1 MCCGYDD
8 AVGCSLTYRIRCYNL
23 PTEVIVIFNTFVM
36 QNLSDYIVHCSIDV
50 IQWDEYNRPFEQ
62 TPNGKIYLSKKSYD
76 YSIEN

>member
-1 MCCGYDD
+1 
-8 AVGCSLTYRIRCYNL
+8 
-23 PTEVIVIFNTFVM
+23 M

-50 IQWDEYNRPFEQ
+50 IQWDEHNRPFEQ